1 MALSTPVWHKD
12 AFQSTEMPKATSH
25 ATSTGKTKMY
35 CHCSRKIYLKEKCIQ
50 YWGQRSIM
58 GRTCSSGIHVS
69 YTARAQEQ
77 WSTSGVLSS
86 EISARD
92 ASSDGV
98 FLNEL
103 LHKSNCWQ
111 MLFLS
116 RNYTFSFTNSI
127 ERQASSRTVAML
139 SYVSFPLLT
148 RPLVLNAQ
156 PIPW

>member
-1 MALSTPVWHKD
+1 MALSIPVWHKD

-25 ATSTGKTKMY
+25 ATSKGKTKMY
-35 CHCSRKIYLKEKCIQ
+35 CYCSREIYLKEKCIQ
-50 YWGQRSIM
+50 YWGQSSIT
-58 GRTCSSGIHVS
+58 GRTCTSGIHVS
-69 YTARAQEQ
+69 YTATAQEQ
-77 WSTSGVLSS
+77 LSTSGVLSS

-92 ASSDGV
+92 ASSAVV

-103 LHKSNCWQ
+103 LHKSSCWQ

-116 RNYTFSFTNSI
+116 CNYTFSFTDSI

-139 SYVSFPLLT
+139 SWFPLLT